1 MNHLPPN
8 NVCEVCTLEYLTM
21 ETIVQ
26 QFPPKHQNCRIDQ
39 LPLPLVIKS
48 NLKNHRLV
56 YTPPESNDSIIVVLT
71 TGYML
76 ILLVAVFFLPYALAR
91 LTTDE

>member
-26 QFPPKHQNCRIDQ
+26 QFPLKHQNRQIDQ

-48 NLKNHRLV
+48 NLKNHRLI
-56 YTPPESNDSIIVVLT
+56 YDRPKSYDSIILVLS
-71 TGYML
+71 TGYMT
-76 ILLVAVFFLPYALAR
+76 ILLIAVFFLPYAIFR
-91 LTTDE
+91 LTNDE